1 VWKLVKAIPKAIK
14 HGAVRFWGVVK
25 GIPTALKIVAQW
37 LWSGLK
43 TVGHGIASIIGRLF
57 SLLHTVFSKVL
68 LFFRNLTLKNVW
80 NGFHA
85 LLHTMLVEV
94 PLKLWSW
101 VEQFGEVS
109 GKVMVALFG
118 TLGLMEGFLWL
129 IVYVP
134 KTLVILSS
142 FGESIIKAWVELL
155 VWINPKR

>member
-1 VWKLVKAIPKAIK
+1 MKTPETVQRVTELPGSCQGAARKLVKAILKAVK
-14 HGAVRFWGVVK
+14 HGAVRLWGVVK

-80 NGFHA
+80 SGFRA
-85 LLHTMLVEV
+85 LLHTMLVEM

-101 VEQFGEVS
+101 VKRLERYRV
-109 GKVMVALFG
+109 KLWWR
-118 TLGLMEGFLWL
+118 FLAR
-129 IVYVP
+129 
-134 KTLVILSS
+134 SD
-142 FGESIIKAWVELL
+142 
-155 VWINPKR
+155 